1 MKAFMRWLISVAVI
15 ALGCSILAPSIA
27 AAEEPG
33 VEAEQRALLREGA
46 KLWPVKCAG
55 CHNAR
60 GPAERS
66 PAEWE
71 TIVQHMR
78 VRANIPGEESHAI
91 LEYLKRR

>member
-1 MKAFMRWLISVAVI
+1 MKQRTRWFISLAAI
-15 ALGCSILAPSIA
+15 ALGCSTWAPSIA
-27 AAEEPG
+27 AAEESG
-33 VEAEQRALLREGA
+33 AQVERALLREGA
-46 KLWPVKCAG
+46 RLWPVKCAS

-78 VRANIPGEESHAI
+78 VRANIPSGEANAI

>member
-1 MKAFMRWLISVAVI
+1 MSRLGRWLISVPAMALALSVMVPAV
-15 ALGCSILAPSIA
+15 GR
-27 AAEEPG
+27 AEETAAQ
-33 VEAEQRALLREGA
+33 AEQRELLREGA
-46 KLWPVKCAG
+46 RLWPATCAS

-78 VRANIPGEESHAI
+78 TVANVPGADARAI